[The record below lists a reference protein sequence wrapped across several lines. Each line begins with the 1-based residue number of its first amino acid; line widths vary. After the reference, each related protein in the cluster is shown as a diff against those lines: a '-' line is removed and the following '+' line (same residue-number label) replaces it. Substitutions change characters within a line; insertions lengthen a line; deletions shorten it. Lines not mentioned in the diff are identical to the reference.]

1 VTASDP
7 EDIWKEKGPKYAASF
22 DEVRQALAGLL
33 ANDWR
38 AVWDKNTHS
47 YSPIGWYLNRQA
59 GLLAWANYAA
69 DFQLRQTGKT
79 SFTAEDYFQFRL
91 LDEVKCVGSEALADE
106 YFHHF
111 RDYEFATK
119 NPEFIHGLS
128 RALTNEGRSPNL
140 EYLRFCFLWDRFII
154 PFQFWH
160 NEAIAGYYRAK
171 TGDDGTQFNKE
182 RIRNWKRD
190 LKLKQTPPLLVRGWD
205 DANKRLK
212 LEKRREILK
221 RIDKVHAIP
230 IPVLPDAKVR

>member
-7 EDIWKEKGPKYAASF
+7 EDIWKEKGPQYAASL
-22 DEVRQALAGLL
+22 DEVRQALAALL
-33 ANDWR
+33 MDDWR
-38 AVWDKNTHS
+38 LVWDKNTRT
-47 YSPIGWYLNRQA
+47 PIDWYLNRQA

-91 LDEVKCVGSEALADE
+91 LDEVKRVGSEALADE

-119 NPEFIHGLS
+119 NQEFIHGLH
-128 RALTNEGRSPNL
+128 RALTNEGLRPNL
-140 EYLRFCFLWDRFII
+140 KYLWFCLLWDRFII

-182 RIRNWKRD
+182 RIRNWKRGLR
-190 LKLKQTPPLLVRGWD
+190 LKEAPPLLVRGWD

-230 IPVLPDAKVR
+230 IPDLLNA